1 MAALDRKEQRVG
13 DWDEIYK
20 KHGTWL
26 ELPHEDMPGVADL
39 FHEIGVKRVLDL
51 GCGAGRHIVYLAQ
64 RGFEVYGLDSS
75 DEALDMARE
84 ALAKVGLRAQLTTA
98 SMFDK
103 LPYPDGFFDAIVCT
117 KALNHGTIESIRKTI
132 LEMERV
138 LDLGGMLFLV
148 VTKTRKI
155 LKSKKQEKEAEIIA
169 DRTLVPKTGREIG
182 VVHYQFNKAITLK
195 EFRRFKVI
203 DFHVDSGRNYCLTG
217 RLVDNTA

>member
-1 MAALDRKEQRVG
+1 MTALDREEQQVG
-13 DWDEIYK
+13 DWDDIYR
-20 KHGTWL
+20 KHGAWL
-26 ELPHEDMPGVADL
+26 ELPHEDMPRVADL
-39 FHEIGVKRVLDL
+39 FHARGVKRVLDL
-51 GCGAGRHIVYLAQ
+51 GCGAGRHVIFLTQ

-75 DEALDMARE
+75 DKALEMARE
-84 ALAKVGLRAQLTTA
+84 ALAKTGLHAELTTA
-98 SMFDK
+98 SMFDR

-117 KALNHGTIESIRKTI
+117 KALNHGTIESIRSAI

-155 LKSKKQEKEAEIIA
+155 LKSKKQEREAEIIA

-182 VVHYQFNKAITLK
+182 VVHYQFNKAILLR
-195 EFRRFKVI
+195 EFRHFKVI
-203 DFHVDSGRNYCLTG
+203 DFHVDSGRNHCLTG